1 MEMLQPNTNASES
14 IYSLERIIKQLQNEI
29 IFLREE

>member
-1 MEMLQPNTNASES
+1 MLQPNTNASES
-14 IYSLERIIKQLQNEI
+14 IDSSEKIIKQLQNEI